1 MKSSLMGLWRYVV
14 LAAALSLLAFVSPA
28 AMAQKSKNVNTAQC
42 YACHQPIK
50 AFHEGNKHKAVNCVS
65 CHDKLTEHL
74 ADASARPVTKT
85 DPAVC
90 GSCHKQQF
98 DSQYKMDWEQDAR
111 AEKSLYSGPTPNPAF
126 DKILMPHGFTK
137 EHSLP
142 RSHAFMMYDQFT
154 VDRSFGGRFQPK
166 DGWKDYARN
175 AGNFNVWD
183 VLEDTHPED
192 QTHKAFKPGYAAA
205 ANPVCISCKT
215 QDHILDW
222 QYMGDP
228 APNAKWSRL
237 SNVVELAKSVQHSLN
252 CFMCHDPH
260 SAQPRIVRD
269 ALIQAITRPDPD
281 KTNLFHKDPN
291 AAKIDV
297 KEMGVRGFT
306 RKIAILDH
314 YDTQLQCGQC
324 HVEYN
329 CNPGVDS
336 ESGEAITMKDQRTNF
351 FSFVNVWDLA
361 KTYKDL
367 KFVDFKHKITGAP
380 LWKGQHPDAETFY
393 GSKHQVAGVRCSDCH
408 MPKMK
413 DPKTGKTFTSHWT
426 VSPKN
431 YIKETCLTCH
441 KDWNEK
447 QAVYVIDA
455 MKNHY
460 MGKMRKNEFWLTR
473 LIDKIEQA
481 KLMGV
486 DAAAIKEAQAAH
498 SEAHVYWEWW
508 SAANA
513 GYFHNHQMAIDS
525 INYGMDVSQKAID
538 KLDKAMADAA
548 ASRVASSPAPAAAA
562 APAK

>member
-1 MKSSLMGLWRYVV
+1 WGK
-14 LAAALSLLAFVSPA
+14 
-28 AMAQKSKNVNTAQC
+28 
-42 YACHQPIK
+42 
-50 AFHEGNKHKAVNCVS
+50 E
-65 CHDKLTEHL
+65 
-74 ADASARPVTKT
+74 AR
-85 DPAVC
+85 
-90 GSCHKQQF
+90 F
-98 DSQYKMDWEQDAR
+98 
-111 AEKSLYSGPTPNPAF
+111 EKSMYNGPTPNPSF

-137 EHSLP
+137 EHALP
-142 RSHAFMMYDQFT
+142 RSHGFMMYDQFV
-154 VDRSFGGRFQPK
+154 VDRAFGGRFQPK
-166 DGWKDYARN
+166 DGWKDYANGSRN
-175 AGNFNVWD
+175 LNVWD

-228 APNAKWSRL
+228 APNAKWSRI
-237 SNVVELAKSVQHSLN
+237 SNVVELAKSVKHALN
-252 CFMCHDPH
+252 CFYCHDPH

-269 ALIQAITRPDPD
+269 ALIQALTRPDPD
-281 KTNLFHKDPN
+281 KTSVYHKDPN
-291 AAKIDV
+291 ATKFEV
-297 KEMGVRGFT
+297 KDMGVRGFT
-306 RKIAILDH
+306 RKIAILEK
-314 YDTQLQCGQC
+314 YDAQLQCGQC

-329 CNPGVDS
+329 CNPGSDS
-336 ESGEAITMKDQRTNF
+336 ETGEAIAMKDQRTNYF
-351 FSFVNVWDLA
+351 PFVNVWDLA

-367 KFVDFKHKITGAP
+367 KFVDFKHKITGAAM
-380 LWKGQHPDAETFY
+380 WKGQHPDVETYY
-393 GSKHQVAGVRCSDCH
+393 GSKHQVAGVQCSDCH

-413 DPKTGKTFTSHWT
+413 DPKTGKKFTSHWT

-441 KDWNEK
+441 TTWNEM
-447 QAVYVIDA
+447 QAVYVIDTL
-455 MKNHY
+455 KNHY

-486 DAAAIKEAQAAH
+486 DPAALKEAQAAH

-513 GYFHNHQMAIDS
+513 GYFHNPEMAIDS

-538 KLDKAMADAA
+538 KLDKAMAEASAA
-548 ASRVASSPAPAAAA
+548 RVSSGAAPAAAPA
-562 APAK
+562 AAK